1 MSNAV
6 CSCGDLELELGVTV
20 FIIKPIGR
28 VSSSLTDRDKAPK
41 QGDEGAPEAW
51 LEFAPDVEPGLR
63 DLRVGDEVLV
73 LTWLDQA
80 DRATLTVHPRDDPSV
95 PLRGVFSTRS
105 ADRPNPVGVHRVTI
119 VEVAAPTRVRVHA
132 LEAIDGT
139 PIVDL
144 KPTLD
149 RKAER

>member
-1 MSNAV
+1 MLSLIERSFRPPARAR
-6 CSCGDLELELGVTV
+6 T
-20 FIIKPIGR
+20 
-28 VSSSLTDRDKAPK
+28 SSLHHEQR
-41 QGDEGAPEAW
+41 Q
-51 LEFAPDVEPGLR
+51 
-63 DLRVGDEVLV
+63 
-73 LTWLDQA
+73 
-80 DRATLTVHPRDDPSV
+80 HPRDDLSV

-119 VEVAAPTRVRVHA
+119 VEVAAPTRMRVHA

-149 RKAER
+149 RQAER